1 MTMCDSEKLQLASLL
16 TAVTLPEI
24 KRMHAG
30 YPEQMS
36 KALCLLEMLP
46 TVLEDVFNEIAAIHE
61 LNKRAAAGRRELDSK
76 FGVMDSYEFTSAT
89 ARLGE
94 FHA

>member
-1 MTMCDSEKLQLASLL
+1 MCHSEKLQLASLL

-36 KALCLLEMLP
+36 KALYLLEMLP
-46 TVLEDVFNEIAAIHE
+46 TVLEDVFNEIAAINE
-61 LNKRAAAGRRELDSK
+61 TNERAAAGRRELNSR
-76 FGVMDSYEFTSAT
+76 FGILDSYEFTSAT
-89 ARLGE
+89 AHLGE